1 MLNSKSK
8 DEIVAALVPL
18 ANPRH
23 IASIEDI
30 APDLAMILRAL
41 KADIKACTDCQD
53 THYCSACGEPQFSS
67 PSGMTCVNGHGG
79 ADSILVEDL
88 YVGVLDPDG
97 EEVEWEG
104 YERLPYNPTN
114 AYRFSVK
121 TTPSQYFSAAYFSA
135 QKGGIRVKHK
145 QLLDLILVP
154 TP

>member
-1 MLNSKSK
+1 MTTK
-8 DEIVAALVPL
+8 DEALRLALEWIEAQPEPRMIGAAKVVQSLREAL
-18 ANPRH
+18 AQKDEQEP
-23 IASIEDI
+23 
-30 APDLAMILRAL
+30 
-41 KADIKACTDCQD
+41 DCQD

-145 QLLDLILVP
+145 QLLDLILAP